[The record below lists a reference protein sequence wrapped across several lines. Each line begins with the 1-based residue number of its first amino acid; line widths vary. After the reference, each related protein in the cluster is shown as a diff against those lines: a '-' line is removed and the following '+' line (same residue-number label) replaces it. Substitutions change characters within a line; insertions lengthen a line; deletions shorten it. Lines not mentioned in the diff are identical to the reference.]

1 VFQVEVQ
8 ERPGSYA
15 SALLLLEVVSMI
27 VHELIGTLHRDL
39 HSAPNE
45 PLDPEAPED
54 PGLRGIEHMSYP
66 RLHYLR
72 NNHDSAV
79 AYWAETEIFG
89 GPILFERG
97 DPMNPEVS

>member
-1 VFQVEVQ
+1 
-8 ERPGSYA
+8 
-15 SALLLLEVVSMI
+15 MI

-45 PLDPEAPED
+45 PLDPED

-72 NNHDSAV
+72 NNRDSAV

-89 GPILFERG
+89 GPILLERG
-97 DPMNPEVS
+97 HPVNPEVS